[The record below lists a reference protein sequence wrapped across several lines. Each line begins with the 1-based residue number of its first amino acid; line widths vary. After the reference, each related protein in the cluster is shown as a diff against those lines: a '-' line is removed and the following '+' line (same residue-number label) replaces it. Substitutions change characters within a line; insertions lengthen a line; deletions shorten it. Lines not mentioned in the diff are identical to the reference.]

1 MHLLGIF
8 SMAIV
13 LALAATSFGAPQGNS
28 DLNERDLVA
37 IVVSSNNNHQACD
50 TESCDSFCQD
60 NHLKGGDCDDDGNC
74 ICDWNFA
81 ERVLGTRFGKV
92 PESAH
97 DHGHRQAENFC
108 FSPVCNAECQKNQNM
123 NGYCDDG
130 ECLMVVVVFADMLNS
145 TSLKNAIIMAIVALA
160 VFMSVV
166 ATKIKKVTKDIVRV
180 VLQDEK
186 IIAGES

>member
-1 MHLLGIF
+1 
-8 SMAIV
+8 MATV
-13 LALAATSFGAPQGNS
+13 LALAATSLGAPQGNS

-37 IVVSSNNNHQACD
+37 IVVSSNNNHQGCD

-81 ERVLGTRFGKV
+81 ERVLGTPFGKV

-130 ECLMVVVVFADMLNS
+130 ECVCFTEPTSHVLASPFRMLEQ
-145 TSLKNAIIMAIVALA
+145 LAHGRGRVRGHAEQHVAQEC
-160 VFMSVV
+160 
-166 ATKIKKVTKDIVRV
+166 DNY
-180 VLQDEK
+180 
-186 IIAGES
+186 GE